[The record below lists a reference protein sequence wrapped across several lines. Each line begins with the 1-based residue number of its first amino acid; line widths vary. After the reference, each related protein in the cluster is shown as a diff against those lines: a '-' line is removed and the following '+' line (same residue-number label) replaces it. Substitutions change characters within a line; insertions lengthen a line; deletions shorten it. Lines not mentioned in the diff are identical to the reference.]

1 MTRVE
6 SSVESRYMKINIPK
20 NENSAKPANY
30 YFITDLSGSM
40 YSAEEQLR
48 QTLKEVKNLLGP
60 NDTFSLA
67 YFSGYGDFDWICK
80 GVTRITNG
88 LDNLID
94 KKIHV
99 RGLTCF
105 TQVLESLKTTVSDI
119 SAVFENNDNIL
130 FFLTDGHP
138 NDRSPEKDVLRIS
151 KELKELFSEKRIVGY
166 SSYYNRN
173 LLIDMAEN
181 MGGVFNHISD
191 FLEMKNSAQSVVSN
205 KKSYIKINLP
215 VSYDIVWQ
223 VTDSD
228 IFPVEVKD
236 GVAYAVATDKSGELY
251 AANFDEIDKVPDEHM
266 VSPKFVYSYAYMLS
280 QKNRA
285 NLGVAL
291 LKKAGDHATAKIL
304 RKAFTV
310 LQKGKAENMLK
321 NIATTAAEVVQQSE
335 FSGETLSEF
344 VKRIKNG
351 LGKISIDMNA
361 SIYNSISRKGTDVSK
376 VKFNITDSTAR
387 IVGIT
392 GNENRANLSFLTS
405 RQGDIVEI
413 IDEDLK
419 KRVEDYNSR
428 SSTPILFPIECMT
441 YRNYA
446 FVANG
451 DFNFAQFCLI
461 DSSGREIFHP
471 EQAIDLFDSSVKE
484 VKISEFSKLYKTLIE
499 TKAHASVLRMYI
511 KAHST
516 QKHLVDKRVDM
527 YDTEGASLLEEMGL
541 DYAMRYAPK
550 SQGKTKDETSDYIP
564 FTELTAQLKGAA
576 SISASTSYKKYQA
589 KGKPN
594 VGDNICWEHFK
605 KYDEKL
611 STLGTETFV
620 EFCQKTLE
628 GVEDTVDFLSQKLSS
643 IKFFLMITNSWFS
656 DIDKSDEF
664 EYDGLVFKIKEVNEY
679 L

>member
-1 MTRVE
+1 VEIGVE
-6 SSVESRYMKINIPK
+6 SPHMKLNIPK

-40 YSAEEQLR
+40 YGAQAQLR
-48 QTLKEVKNLLGP
+48 ETLKQVKNLLGP

-67 YFSGYGDFDWICK
+67 YFSSYGDFDWICK
-80 GVTRITNG
+80 GVTRITSG

-94 KKIHV
+94 KKIYV

-105 TQVLESLKTTVSDI
+105 TQVLDSLKTTVADI
-119 SAVFENNDNIL
+119 SQVFDNNDNVL
-130 FFLTDGHP
+130 FFLTDGYP
-138 NDRSPEKDVLRIS
+138 NDRSPETEVRRIS
-151 KELKELFSEKRIVGY
+151 KELKNLFTEKRIVGY
-166 SSYYNRN
+166 SSYYNRR
-173 LLIDMAEN
+173 LLIDMAED
-181 MGGVFNHISD
+181 MGGIFNHISD
-191 FLEMKNSAQSVVSN
+191 FMEMRQSAESIVSN
-205 KKSYIKINLP
+205 KKSFIKIILP
-215 VSYDIVWQ
+215 ASYDIVWQ
-223 VTDSD
+223 VTDND
-228 IFPVEVKD
+228 VYPVEVKD
-236 GVAYAVATDKSGELY
+236 GVAYAVSTDKSGELY
-251 AANFDEIDKVPDEHM
+251 AANFDEIYKIPSEHLS
-266 VSPKFVYSYAYMLS
+266 SPKFVYSYAYMLS
-280 QKNRA
+280 QKNKA

-291 LKKAGDHATAKIL
+291 LKNAGDHSTAKTL

-310 LQKGKAENMLK
+310 LQKGKVENMLK
-321 NIATTAAEVVQQSE
+321 NIATTAAEVVQQPE

-376 VKFNITDSTAR
+376 VKFNITDSIAR

-413 IDEDLK
+413 VDEDLK
-419 KRVEDYNSR
+419 KRVEEYNSR

-446 FVANG
+446 FIANG
-451 DFNFAQFCLI
+451 DFNFIQFCLV
-461 DSSGREIFHP
+461 DSSGRETFHP

-516 QKHLVDKRVDM
+516 QKHLVDKRVEK
-527 YDTEGASLLEEMGL
+527 YDAEGASLLEEMGL

-550 SQGKTKDETSDYIP
+550 SEGKTKDETSDYIP

-594 VGDNICWEHFK
+594 IGDNICWEYFK
-605 KYDEKL
+605 KYDEQL
-611 STLGTETFV
+611 SNLGTETFV
-620 EFCQKTLE
+620 EFSQKTLE
-628 GVEDTVDFLSQKLSS
+628 GVEETVDFLSQKISS

-656 DIDKSDEF
+656 DIEKSDEF
-664 EYDGLVFKIKEVNEY
+664 EYDGLVFKTKEVNEY